1 MKNNWRVLET
11 AEGKVREL
19 EEGDEQ
25 VCREAFRKAKLKGT
39 TGWLTLLDPSGLE
52 MDKFDPNPPTLKKM
66 SFTGRPIREVQIPLP
81 PDMQAMATAAA
92 AELERKRQR
101 ELEKS
106 RARHS
111 NGVVAFVKKMLRK
124 ASGEAE

>member
-25 VCREAFRKAKLKGT
+25 VCR
-39 TGWLTLLDPSGLE
+39 
-52 MDKFDPNPPTLKKM
+52 DPNPPTLKKM